1 MSCTEGAE
9 SPKKK
14 TESCPCYTHVQ
25 SPSQDLSAPLWT
37 TIQIG
42 LGRDP
47 SVKVKYKR
55 SRWAPPLTPGCR
67 KHKERGGHVLG
78 APVKVSSVPL
88 IGLTRCAIE
97 KIVRSHCQC
106 PATLWNL
113 RSELMDGG
121 EWGWVSREQCL
132 LATALEPLNQALPKA
147 SPHPELPH

>member
-14 TESCPCYTHVQ
+14 IESCPYYTHVQ

-47 SVKVKYKR
+47 SVEVKYKR
-55 SRWAPPLTPGCR
+55 SGWAPPLTPGCR
-67 KHKERGGHVLG
+67 KQKERGDHMLG
-78 APVKVSSVPL
+78 APVKVSSPPL

-121 EWGWVSREQCL
+121 ERGRVSREQCL
-132 LATALEPLNQALPKA
+132 LVTALEPLNQALPKA
-147 SPHPELPH
+147 SPHPELLH